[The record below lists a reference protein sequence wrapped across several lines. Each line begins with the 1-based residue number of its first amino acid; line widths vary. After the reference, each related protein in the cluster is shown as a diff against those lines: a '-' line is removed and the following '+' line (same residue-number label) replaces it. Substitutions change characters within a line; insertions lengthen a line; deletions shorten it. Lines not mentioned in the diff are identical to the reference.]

1 MNELYEKY
9 GQHPLYGRRVLHVL
23 SPVRWKSSR
32 FIHEL
37 DANYKVM
44 DKTVNWLPMCHHYI
58 LVPPYNSIPND
69 RENVTLI
76 KFPYAGSVLFNRGYF
91 NSKEFLKVIDFTKID
106 VDFIFNHQPELMYS
120 VMNAVQTDR
129 YGGSVDNFL
138 FFHWVDSKQSK
149 PSGDFPDGFM
159 RQLEAINMSTKTYF
173 HCDSSLDYLK
183 SNFEKECAFTGINEQ
198 YVKDKISYMPL
209 SPDKFP
215 EPHSFKLP
223 DKKILVFNHRWNKT
237 TGITK
242 LASYTKDLSD
252 EYLIWF
258 TDRNANKPKAG
269 KPVSEVFKDHKCSI
283 HVEGLSREQYRYLI
297 ENCHATLCFVDKYMT
312 WNLAVLDGV
321 YLNTPTLVYEHPVE
335 HHILGE
341 DYKWFFKDKKS
352 FLQLLEDLDNI
363 PFDNPQIDW
372 ELPNHDGVFQQNLYD
387 DMIECMKNKR
397 IRDSKDGPKW
407 LWHILKGNGYKKHLL
422 YNTHPNLY
430 LSNVWEYLRLWCLD
444 KGVKDDPLSKY
455 TKMFVPDDVRDELEK
470 LVNGI
475 DLGESKLNPKFQT
488 NENVFW

>member
-1 MNELYEKY
+1 M
-9 GQHPLYGRRVLHVL
+9 
-23 SPVRWKSSR
+23 
-32 FIHEL
+32 
-37 DANYKVM
+37 
-44 DKTVNWLPMCHHYI
+44 
-58 LVPPYNSIPND
+58 
-69 RENVTLI
+69 
-76 KFPYAGSVLFNRGYF
+76 
-91 NSKEFLKVIDFTKID
+91 EFSCTGWC
-106 VDFIFNHQPELMYS
+106 IF
-120 VMNAVQTDR
+120 
-129 YGGSVDNFL
+129 
-138 FFHWVDSKQSK
+138 K
-149 PSGDFPDGFM
+149 
-159 RQLEAINMSTKTYF
+159 
-173 HCDSSLDYLK
+173 
-183 SNFEKECAFTGINEQ
+183 
-198 YVKDKISYMPL
+198 
-209 SPDKFP
+209 
-215 EPHSFKLP
+215 
-223 DKKILVFNHRWNKT
+223 
-237 TGITK
+237 
-242 LASYTKDLSD
+242 
-252 EYLIWF
+252 
-258 TDRNANKPKAG
+258 
-269 KPVSEVFKDHKCSI
+269 
-283 HVEGLSREQYRYLI
+283 
-297 ENCHATLCFVDKYMT
+297 
-312 WNLAVLDGV
+312 
-321 YLNTPTLVYEHPVE
+321 TPTLVYEHPVE

>member
-159 RQLEAINMSTKTYF
+159 RQLEAINMSTKTI
-173 HCDSSLDYLK
+173 
-183 SNFEKECAFTGINEQ
+183 A
-198 YVKDKISYMPL
+198 
-209 SPDKFP
+209 
-215 EPHSFKLP
+215 KLC
-223 DKKILVFNHRWNKT
+223 T
-237 TGITK
+237 
-242 LASYTKDLSD
+242 
-252 EYLIWF
+252 
-258 TDRNANKPKAG
+258 
-269 KPVSEVFKDHKCSI
+269 I
-283 HVEGLSREQYRYLI
+283 H
-297 ENCHATLCFVDKYMT
+297 
-312 WNLAVLDGV
+312 
-321 YLNTPTLVYEHPVE
+321 
-335 HHILGE
+335 
-341 DYKWFFKDKKS
+341 
-352 FLQLLEDLDNI
+352 
-363 PFDNPQIDW
+363 
-372 ELPNHDGVFQQNLYD
+372 
-387 DMIECMKNKR
+387 
-397 IRDSKDGPKW
+397 
-407 LWHILKGNGYKKHLL
+407 
-422 YNTHPNLY
+422 
-430 LSNVWEYLRLWCLD
+430 
-444 KGVKDDPLSKY
+444 
-455 TKMFVPDDVRDELEK
+455 
-470 LVNGI
+470 
-475 DLGESKLNPKFQT
+475 
-488 NENVFW
+488 